1 MKLFPK
7 LNLFSK
13 FEMKFGVQ
21 KSILKLLLITL
32 LLAFVIYGVTTYY
45 NNSFKK
51 TLENEN
57 FDSKKVQQQ
66 VEEAME
72 DAIEDTNAIMQLSL
86 EKASEEVYYALE
98 QQMENSDKNLDDTN
112 KEK

>member
-7 LNLFSK
+7 LNLFNK

-45 NNSFKK
+45 NSFFKK
-51 TLENEN
+51 TLENVN

-66 VEEAME
+66 VEEAMD
-72 DAIEDTNAIMQLSL
+72 DAIEDTNAMVQLSL
-86 EKASEEVYYALE
+86 EKASEEVYYVLE
-98 QQMENSDKNLDDTN
+98 QQMENIDKKIDDAN
-112 KEK
+112 KDK